1 MNNENNNQKLTALA
15 NEFKATM
22 NHAEE
27 IFEQYLEAAI
37 EQAVMEAFNE
47 LSDADKMILL
57 LGLMTE
63 AVEDAA
69 KEDVK
74 KESEDAAWSKEDF
87 VKELAR
93 LRGESEKKVV
103 MSNPPYDD
111 LEDFA
116 EVFAALWALR
126 TNSIIH
132 TLG

>member
-47 LSDADKMILL
+47 LSDADKMILAI
-57 LGLMTE
+57 GLMTE
-63 AVEDAA
+63 EVEDAT

-103 MSNPPYDD
+103 VSNPPHDD